1 MDYLNNNANNNAV
14 NNSNANNNVSNAN
27 NNVSNAN
34 NNVSN
39 ANNNGK
45 TVYVFYD
52 LICARKLNRSEY
64 MLTIYNDDS
73 NDNTK
78 PYIQFTPTN
87 IQLTRDCI
95 NWVLNPSNFHSY
107 GLALQQV
114 VQKSQVTQVMQY
126 QFAKQSNEYAWLM
139 ALLNYTQQKLE
150 QENTAWLP
158 LNELR
163 QVLIVPYKEERLVD
177 PMFMDWIYDIDLF
190 YSLFPTRNI
199 IIGNA
204 THIVVLYRKNI
215 NSSLQIITIQIND
228 DMFSN
233 IPGVQDRVIESY
245 FNAYHIPLRKDM
257 NYLLIGWAGTVQ
269 LLQKYGTPLS
279 VESINLTDQDVQVKC
294 CIDKLIHRVQ
304 WNDQNIINK
313 LERWVKSDETF
324 EKRYESILS
333 SLYAIDRLRTVYQ
346 SSELADAT
354 IVKDQTANVY
364 QPIMDAYKEI
374 NELLYTALNNI
385 SELYNSPDST
395 DVSDPSLDP
404 ESTVSETLSETLSDS
419 SDSSSDSFILMY
431 NNLQENSMR
440 EGCTREKEYKEY
452 TSDSSIHAEFVEQE
466 LHAKNMNLR
475 E

>member
-1 MDYLNNNANNNAV
+1 M
-14 NNSNANNNVSNAN
+14 NNVNH
-27 NNVSNAN
+27 
-34 NNVSN
+34 
-39 ANNNGK
+39 NGK
-45 TVYVFYD
+45 SVYVFYD

-73 NDNTK
+73 NDNSK

-114 VQKSQVTQVMQY
+114 MQEGEKLQVNQY
-126 QFAKQSNEYAWLM
+126 QFAKQSNEYVWLM

-150 QENTAWLP
+150 RENTAWLP

-163 QVLIVPYKEERLVD
+163 QVLIVPYNEERLVE

-190 YSLFPTRNI
+190 YSLFLTRNI

-204 THIVVLYRKNI
+204 THIVVLYRENEH
-215 NSSLQIITIQIND
+215 NSLQITTIQIND

-245 FNAYHIPLRKDM
+245 FNAYHVPLRKDM

-269 LLQKYGTPLS
+269 LLTKYGTPLS
-279 VESINLTDQDVQVKC
+279 AESVNLSDQDVQVKC

-346 SSELADAT
+346 SSELADAI

-395 DVSDPSLDP
+395 TDVSDPSLDP
-404 ESTVSETLSETLSDS
+404 ESTVSETLSETVSETL

-431 NNLQENSMR
+431 NNMSNNVQ
-440 EGCTREKEYKEY
+440 EGCTREKKYKEY
-452 TSDSSIHAEFVEQE
+452 TSNSSIHAEFVEQE

>member
-1 MDYLNNNANNNAV
+1 MDYLNNL
-14 NNSNANNNVSNAN
+14 NSNVSNAN
-27 NNVSNAN
+27 NAVN
-34 NNVSN
+34 NNVGKVK
-39 ANNNGK
+39 NNGK

-73 NDNTK
+73 N
-78 PYIQFTPTN
+78 IQFTPTN

-114 VQKSQVTQVMQY
+114 VQNSQVTQVMQY

-190 YSLFPTRNI
+190 YTLFPTRNI

-215 NSSLQIITIQIND
+215 YSSLQIITIQIND

-233 IPGVQDRVIESY
+233 IPGVQDRIIESY

-279 VESINLTDQDVQVKC
+279 AESVNLSDQDVQVKC
-294 CIDKLIHRVQ
+294 YIDKLIHRVQ

-374 NELLYTALNNI
+374 NDLLCTALNNI
-385 SELYNSPDST
+385 NELYNSPDST
-395 DVSDPSLDP
+395 TDVSDVSDPSLDP
-404 ESTVSETLSETLSDS
+404 ESTVSETVSETLSETLSDS
-419 SDSSSDSFILMY
+419 SDSFILMY
-431 NNLQENSMR
+431 NNMSNNMNNNLQ
-440 EGCTREKEYKEY
+440 EGCTREKEY

>member
-1 MDYLNNNANNNAV
+1 MNHTA
-14 NNSNANNNVSNAN
+14 NNVSHT
-27 NNVSNAN
+27 
-34 NNVSN
+34 
-39 ANNNGK
+39 GK

-73 NDNTK
+73 NDNPK
-78 PYIQFTPTN
+78 PYVQFTPTN

-114 VQKSQVTQVMQY
+114 VQGGEKLQVNQY

-150 QENTAWLP
+150 RENTAWLP

-163 QVLIVPYKEERLVD
+163 QVLIVPYKEERLVE

-199 IIGNA
+199 IIGNT
-204 THIVVLYRKNI
+204 THIVVLYRENEH
-215 NSSLQIITIQIND
+215 SSLQITTIQIND

-245 FNAYHIPLRKDM
+245 FNAYHVPLRKDM

-269 LLQKYGTPLS
+269 LLTKYGTPLLA
-279 VESINLTDQDVQVKC
+279 ESINLSNQDVQVKC

-324 EKRYESILS
+324 EKRYESIFS
-333 SLYAIDRLRTVYQ
+333 SLYTIDRLRTVYQ
-346 SSELADAT
+346 SSELVDAT
-354 IVKDQTANVY
+354 IVEDQTANVY

-374 NELLYTALNNI
+374 NELLYIALNNI
-385 SELYNSPDST
+385 SEL
-395 DVSDPSLDP
+395 SDTSLDP
-404 ESTVSETLSETLSDS
+404 ESIVSETVSETLSETLSDTS
-419 SDSSSDSFILMY
+419 TDSSDSFILMY
-431 NNLQENSMR
+431 NNMQENNMR
-440 EGCTREKEYKEY
+440 ENCTREREY
-452 TSDSSIHAEFVEQE
+452 TSDSSIHADFVEQE

>member
-14 NNSNANNNVSNAN
+14 NNSNAN